1 MVHPGIIVV
10 SCLDPNTSLLP
21 VPSMNHIAINLLSDL
36 LQLPESD
43 QSMVA
48 ATIMEC
54 IVKQ

>member
-10 SCLDPNTSLLP
+10 NCLDPNTSLLP

>member
-10 SCLDPNTSLLP
+10 SCLDPNRGLP